1 MAKVITMI
9 TGELGFESIF
19 SLSYDVEDPKTTT
32 PVINFPIA
40 YIVWVAFLIL
50 IPISLAN
57 MLVSDNYN
65 VHNPLLLLCPSCV
78 SDWSSCW

>member
-9 TGELGFESIF
+9 TGELGFENIF

-40 YIVWVAFLIL
+40 Y
-50 IPISLAN
+50 
-57 MLVSDNYN
+57 VSFSHTNTHFTCQYAGK
-65 VHNPLLLLCPSCV
+65 
-78 SDWSSCW
+78 